1 MVKRHSLSAHRL
13 SHIPHLYCRHC
24 SLVPAKGGGV
34 ITTRMTASLVAQ
46 PSVEV
51 KPPQR
56 PLGQPPYE
64 AHFKPLGP
72 AGPLDDS
79 RPPAGVLATVIHAIF

>member
-1 MVKRHSLSAHRL
+1 MVKRYLLSGHRL
-13 SHIPHLYCRHC
+13 SHMPHLYRRHC
-24 SLVPAKGGGV
+24 SLVPAKGGGI

-46 PSVEV
+46 TSAEVEQ
-51 KPPQR
+51 PQR

-64 AHFKPLGP
+64 AHFKSLGP

-79 RPPAGVLATVIHAIF
+79 RPPAVGLATVIHAIF